1 MAGRS
6 AAGGW
11 SPSAGL
17 RRRRPPREPL
27 RRRGAFFVVSVAPP
41 SSPEVGARESVSEAV
56 FSLESLEEPSPMRAP
71 KLGSVVGPEWSNCVM
86 LLRSALP
93 GGSGFDSGRGPPR
106 AAIDR
111 SRSVAARRCAL
122 RARPERALGGS
133 PSRDGSPRPGS
144 CEGEL
149 RERVAGPRDLAK
161 GRGAQECTSVNGV
174 VRHPG
179 ENSAG
184 MCGPRSWRRFGQAD
198 PGGTGPTSSRAG
210 REAQGSTP
218 DVRVWSPID
227 PRLGTPKGEMSPDS
241 GPAPPPKPSGGAA
254 GQSEKPRPGQVSP
267 RRAGRRARRS
277 GPPCPRSHRPGLP
290 CGVPAPVAGAAPG
303 PRGSARWSGSGR
315 SSGCA
320 GRGCATCT

>member
-1 MAGRS
+1 MVAGRS

-41 SSPEVGARESVSEAV
+41 SSAEEGARESVPGAV
-56 FSLESLEEPSPMRAP
+56 LSLASLEEPSPMRAP
-71 KLGSVVGPEWSNCVM
+71 KLGSVVEPEWSNCVM
-86 LLRSALP
+86 LLRSARS

-198 PGGTGPTSSRAG
+198 PGGTGPPAGTRDGG
-210 REAQGSTP
+210 RE
-218 DVRVWSPID
+218 
-227 PRLGTPKGEMSPDS
+227 GTTTG
-241 GPAPPPKPSGGAA
+241 
-254 GQSEKPRPGQVSP
+254 
-267 RRAGRRARRS
+267 
-277 GPPCPRSHRPGLP
+277 CPRAETASTS
-290 CGVPAPVAGAAPG
+290 AG
-303 PRGSARWSGSGR
+303 
-315 SSGCA
+315 
-320 GRGCATCT
+320 